1 MSEKLKNLFFEFLVE
16 VRTKYFKVPC
26 DSAIFEA
33 KAKAFLKEIV
43 ALQNTNPLHVTYLK
57 EEFYDELLKVKHML
71 SDIKDNPIYRSF
83 HDKIFKTALK
93 ISKSA
98 VLGITLVFGE
108 FIKGITYFK
117 TGGVLF
123 SINLCII
130 GYTLVVMVAML
141 FVKHFN
147 NVLANQM
154 IKKQNV
160 ELILAIQRD

>member
-71 SDIKDNPIYRSF
+71 SDIKDNPILSVQ
-83 HDKIFKTALK
+83 FKMETMELY
-93 ISKSA
+93 SK
-98 VLGITLVFGE
+98 VF
-108 FIKGITYFK
+108 FLI
-117 TGGVLF
+117 
-123 SINLCII
+123 
-130 GYTLVVMVAML
+130 
-141 FVKHFN
+141 N
-147 NVLANQM
+147 NV
-154 IKKQNV
+154 
-160 ELILAIQRD
+160 RCRF